1 MSVNKAIILGH
12 VGKDPETKHFDN
24 GQITSF
30 SMATTERGFTT
41 KAGVKVED
49 RTSWHNISVRGGLAK
64 VVEQYVKKGDQLYV
78 EGKIITRSYDKDGEK
93 RYVTEIQVDNLE
105 MLGKKGDSGNTPR
118 NIDNAQPKID
128 EVPF

>member
-1 MSVNKAIILGH
+1 MANRVFLLGH

-24 GQITSF
+24 GQITNF

-64 VVEQYVKKGDQLYV
+64 VAEQYVKKGDQLYV

-93 RYVTEIQVDNLE
+93 RYATEIQVDNLE
-105 MLGKKGDSGNTPR
+105 MIGKKGESGDTPR

-128 EVPF
+128 DVPF

>member
-24 GQITSF
+24 GQITNF

-64 VVEQYVKKGDQLYV
+64 VAEQYVKKGDQLYV

-93 RYVTEIQVDNLE
+93 RYATEIQVDNLE
-105 MLGKKGDSGNTPR
+105 MIGKKSDSGDTPR

-128 EVPF
+128 DVPF

>member
-1 MSVNKAIILGH
+1 MSVNRAMILGH
-12 VGKDPETKHFDN
+12 VGQDPTVKEFDD
-24 GQITSF
+24 GGKIVSF

-41 KAGVKVED
+41 KAGVTVED

-64 VVEQYVKKGDQLYV
+64 VAEQYVKKGDQLYV

-105 MLGKKGDSGNTPR
+105 MLGKREGNNTPPR
-118 NIDNAQPKID
+118 NIDNAPKTD
-128 EVPF
+128 DHPF